1 MEFMYN
7 NYLINYTSNI
17 DDFRINVYNQLN
29 NKKYELIES
38 ELVKKYKDI
47 GIDVFGIITESFANT
62 TEINDNTFKLVDHDT
77 YITITFI
84 HGKLIKISVIIP
96 NILCEYKDASILDL
110 KTKIIKLE
118 ETIQILKDTNKSL
131 QQTNKIFEQKI
142 DELSY
147 EVDIG
152 NYVKV
157 PKKVDSLV
165 ICEWIGGIEKNYY
178 NEFIPISIN
187 NYQNKSTWSSYGFP
201 VNKYKGIKNCFHSSS
216 HEAGLFNDPSPN
228 EFYHPNKP
236 FLCFTDEIDCEK
248 ISELKLTNLG
258 LYNIK
263 ISNINKLTNVTNL
276 YLYNVEII
284 DDNTFYGL
292 KLKELGIKCC
302 KNISSELL
310 QSIKTIF
317 SLKSL
322 AGGKIYILGSNII
335 KTDLAGF
342 TVIEV

>member
-17 DDFRINVYNQLN
+17 NDFRINVYNQLN

-165 ICEWIGGIEKNYY
+165 ICEKLGGIAKNYY

-187 NYQNKSTWSSYGFP
+187 NYTSKASAAIIEFPIQNYMGFKNSNP
-201 VNKYKGIKNCFHSSS
+201 FYDKY
-216 HEAGLFNDPSPN
+216 FNEPSPN
-228 EFYHPNKP
+228 EFYHYDKP

-248 ISELKLTNLG
+248 ISELKLKNLG

-263 ISNINKLTNVTNL
+263 IRNINKLTNVTNL

-310 QSIKTIF
+310 QSIKTIS

-322 AGGKIYILGSNII
+322 ADGKIYILGSNII
-335 KTDLAGF
+335 KTDLPGF